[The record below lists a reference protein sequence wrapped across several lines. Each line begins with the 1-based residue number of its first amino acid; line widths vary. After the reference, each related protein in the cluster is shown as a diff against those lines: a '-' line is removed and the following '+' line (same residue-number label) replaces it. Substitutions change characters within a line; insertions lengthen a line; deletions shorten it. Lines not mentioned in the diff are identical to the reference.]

1 MTSTCKTTT
10 TTTTTVEKV
19 VHNALQLSSY
29 HCPTASCTRAVPL
42 VSEHQSIV
50 ARSVHRST
58 LHRHIQWLNWCQ
70 INPQS
75 RPTNI
80 RPTNISE
87 KHCFSAKPSA
97 TRAWSIHNM
106 VLPVRNDCITGRDT
120 PTVAFGVKDL
130 DFTTP
135 IVLWNS
141 TIAAARANATIGI
154 AGFAFFV
161 QITTAFN
168 KRHGILAYF
177 VVVFTATRL
186 AHTTRARTSRA
197 HFQFVFHFFPYPN
210 WTTNVFVIR
219 WAWCGQKS
227 RHNSPGTTRF

>member
-1 MTSTCKTTT
+1 MSNK
-10 TTTTTVEKV
+10 
-19 VHNALQLSSY
+19 
-29 HCPTASCTRAVPL
+29 
-42 VSEHQSIV
+42 
-50 ARSVHRST
+50 
-58 LHRHIQWLNWCQ
+58 
-70 INPQS
+70 
-75 RPTNI
+75 PTNI

-87 KHCFSAKPSA
+87 KHCFSTKPSA

-141 TIAAARANATIGI
+141 TIATARANATIGI

-168 KRHGILAYF
+168 KRHGILTYF

-227 RHNSPGTTRF
+227 RHNSQGTTRF